1 MEAPPFPKVK
11 LPTII
16 EPFDGTTDPDDHLSA
31 YKHQMYVQGVD
42 DATWCKNFP
51 ATLKG
56 VAQKW
61 FNNLPPNSV
70 NNFTELSILFTSHF
84 VANRQEQKPSMHL
97 GKVVQGPK
105 EALRSYV
112 KSFKFDLVK
121 KKISTLTEALKEAE
135 AFIHA
140 TEVCAEAKHME
151 AKKVEEAAQP
161 KKSVLKKAETWAM
174 TSMTTTS
181 KRTMKS
187 EPAASAEP
195 IEFSKDQYSILMEIK
210 DQHELKAPAE
220 LKTPYR
226 NKDKSKYCHFQKD
239 CGHET
244 NECKHLKRAL
254 EDLARKGKMNSY
266 LSQSSRKF
274 QKRDDHHGRRKDDE
288 STDEDVVMVIS
299 GGFAAGGPT
308 NRGHKN
314 YLRELSQVMLTN
326 QAKADPFPK
335 IVVSEQDRGNIR
347 TPHDDPLV
355 VEMKIANL
363 RVRRILI
370 DTGSSTDIISA
381 DCLSRLKF
389 DENELVP
396 INHPIIGFGGGVIHP
411 TGTVTL
417 PVRVGDKEAG
427 RTLFVKFLVVR
438 DLTAYN
444 IILRRHTLNHIKA
457 VIVTHLMLMKFECDG
472 GKIGSLY
479 GDQQAARECYLTTLK
494 PSSWKGEKS
503 ERPRAMEDEPVE
515 KLKRQISES
524 KQEVEK
530 AQMKPLPESKSS
542 MILPN
547 NKRCLAIKEEKN
559 SSEEIMAIMSLGLER
574 PEPVESPVEVCL
586 NPERPERMLKI
597 GSVLGPQTKD
607 ALVTLLTEF
616 EDFLHTLLRK
626 CRGLIPKSLCTS

>member
-11 LPTII
+11 LPTI

-31 YKHQMYVQGVD
+31 YKHQMYVQAVD
-42 DATWCKNFP
+42 DTTWCKKFP
-51 ATLKG
+51 AILKG

-84 VANRQEQKPSMHL
+84 VANRQEQKTSMHL
-97 GKVVQGPK
+97 GKVIQGPK
-105 EALRSYV
+105 EALRSYMKRFNLEALQIRDLNAGV
-112 KSFKFDLVK
+112 AFAAFIRGLRPGSFKFNLVK
-121 KKISTLTEALKEAE
+121 KKITTLIEALKEAE

-140 TEVCAEAKHME
+140 TEVCAEEKHPE
-151 AKKVEEAAQP
+151 AKKVEEAIQP
-161 KKSVLKKAETWAM
+161 KK
-174 TSMTTTS
+174 
-181 KRTMKS
+181 
-187 EPAASAEP
+187 
-195 IEFSKDQYSILMEIK
+195 
-210 DQHELKAPAE
+210 
-220 LKTPYR
+220 
-226 NKDKSKYCHFQKD
+226 N

-266 LSQSSRKF
+266 LPQSSRKL
-274 QKRDDHHGRRKDDE
+274 QKKDNRQGRRKDDE

-299 GGFAAGGPT
+299 RGFATGGPI

-326 QAKADPFPK
+326 QAESDPFPK
-335 IVVSEQDRGNIR
+335 IVVSEQDRGKIR

-363 RVRRILI
+363 KVRRILI
-370 DTGSSTDIISA
+370 DTGTSTDIISA

-389 DENELVP
+389 DENDLVP
-396 INHPIIGFGGGVIHP
+396 VNHPIIGFGGGVIHP
-411 TGTVTL
+411 MGTVTL
-417 PVRVGDKEAG
+417 PVRAGDKEAA

-444 IILRRHTLNHIKA
+444 VILGRPTLNHIKA

-472 GKIGSLY
+472 GRIGSFY

-503 ERPRAMEDEPVE
+503 ERPRAMEDEPAE
-515 KLKRQISES
+515 KLKGQISEL

-530 AQMKPLPESKSS
+530 AQLKPLPESKSS
-542 MILPN
+542 MLLPN
-547 NKRCLAIKEEKN
+547 KQRRCLAIKEEKN
-559 SSEEIMAIMSLGLER
+559 SSEEVMAIMSLGLER
-574 PEPVESPVEVCL
+574 PEPVESPVEICL
-586 NPERPERMLKI
+586 SPEHPERTLKI
-597 GSVLGPQTKD
+597 GSVLGRQTKD
-607 ALVTLLTEF
+607 ALVTLLKEF
-616 EDFLHTLLRK
+616 
-626 CRGLIPKSLCTS
+626 